1 MKKAL
6 STLAIGA
13 LAASPSTAA
22 EIIVSSNITT
32 STTWTADNTYNIQN
46 QIYVE
51 PGATLTI
58 EAGTV
63 VASDTGVGGSLA
75 VAKGAQIFVL
85 GESGN
90 PVIFTSKAD
99 LETWTNGDPKTGT
112 WRESANE
119 WGNITIMGDAFIS
132 ENAVPANTAS
142 PNGSN
147 YGNMEGLQPPA
158 GSTIAQYGGGNDDD
172 DSGTLNYV
180 SLRYGGKVLGLN
192 NELNGLSLGGI
203 GRGTDIDFVEIMN
216 NVDDGI
222 EIWGGTVNLK
232 HFSIWN
238 IGDDSLDIDQGWR
251 GQAQFGLIVQG
262 YSLDANQGSGVGDN
276 CIEMDGAE
284 DSDYQ
289 PVTTGALY
297 NMTVIGQPVDG
308 DGATAWRDNANMQ
321 IRNSIIMDCGE
332 KVVRADGDDGDG
344 ASGYGHNGT
353 LSFEDRWNTP
363 ASVTS
368 AVNAP
373 ANPGLFYTA
382 QDATGKLIEISDTV
396 FFRNLNSS
404 AYTEALARGVFDPS
418 NNNVLATQ
426 SPVASVVR
434 STPLVRGGK
443 VMLQVTELD
452 PTPIN
457 DAAATTASAPANGFY
472 ETAAYRGAFSPDAA
486 NNWLCGWSA
495 ANAFG
500 FTGGDCVGAGY
511 GDANSNS
518 TGSIARMSASGS
530 TTATDNDLTIE
541 AQSLP
546 QGSAAFFLTSQTQN
560 FVPNPGGSQGN
571 LLLFGNIGRYVG
583 PGQIKNSGANGIIS
597 LALDLT
603 QIPQPTGFVSAAA
616 GETWNF
622 QAWYRDVGTGGNA
635 VSNFTN
641 GLSVTFD

>member
-6 STLAIGA
+6 STLALGA
-13 LAASPSTAA
+13 LAASSSSAA
-22 EIIVSSNITT
+22 EIIVASNITT
-32 STTWTADNTYNIQN
+32 STTWTANNTYNIQT
-46 QIYVE
+46 QVYVE

-58 EAGTV
+58 QAGTV
-63 VASDTGVGGSLA
+63 IASDTGVGGSLA
-75 VAKGAQIFVL
+75 VAKGAQLFVL

-99 LETWTNGDPKTGT
+99 VATWVGGDPKTGT

-119 WGNITIMGDAFIS
+119 WGNITIMGDAYIS
-132 ENAVPANTAS
+132 ENAIPSNS
-142 PNGSN
+142 PEPKGSN

-180 SLRYGGKVLGLN
+180 SLRYGGRVIGLN

-251 GQAQFGLIVQG
+251 GKAQFGLIVQG
-262 YSLDANQGSGVGDN
+262 YSLNANQGSGVGDN

-284 DSDYQ
+284 DSFYQ
-289 PVTTGALY
+289 PVTTASLY

-308 DGATAWRDNANMQ
+308 DGATAWRDNANVQ

-344 ASGYGHNGT
+344 ASGYGAGGT

-363 ASVTS
+363 ASTFS
-368 AVNAP
+368 TINAP
-373 ANPGLFYTA
+373 VDPADFYRS
-382 QDATGKLIEISDTV
+382 QDPSGKLIEITDTV
-396 FFRNLNSS
+396 FFRNLAGN
-404 AYTEALARGVFDPS
+404 AYDEANARGVFAPTNS
-418 NNNVLATQ
+418 NVLASS
-426 SPVASVVR
+426 SPIASITR
-434 STPLVRGGK
+434 STPVSRGGK
-443 VMLQVTELD
+443 IMIPVVSLD

-457 DAAATTASAPANGFY
+457 DAASTTASAPADGFY
-472 ETAAYRGAFSPDAA
+472 EFAPYRGAFSPDTA

-500 FTGGDCVGAGY
+500 FTGGDCIGEGF
-511 GDANSNS
+511 GEANANS
-518 TGSIARMSASGS
+518 TGSVARMSASGS
-530 TTATDNDLTIE
+530 LTASDNDVTIH

-546 QGSAAFFLTSQTQN
+546 QSSAAFFLTSQTQS
-560 FVPNPGGSQGN
+560 FVPNPGGSEGN
-571 LLLFGNIGRYVG
+571 LLLLGSIGRYVG
-583 PGQIKNSGANGIIS
+583 PGQIQNAGSNGIIS
-597 LALDLT
+597 LALDLN
-603 QIPQPTGFVSAAA
+603 QIPQPTGFVSAVA
-616 GETWNF
+616 GESWNF
-622 QAWYRDVGTGGNA
+622 QAWYRDVGTAGA

-641 GLSVTFD
+641 GLSVTFN